1 VILPVAGK
9 KQADILSHT
18 PSTIEMNE
26 TPSPSTT
33 PDAFPPQRITIAG
46 SLIAAAAVVV
56 ILAGLKAAQMI
67 VAPFLLAAFF
77 AIVLIP
83 PLRWLK
89 SQGFSDA
96 MAFSVISGS
105 VLIVGIVMIWILT
118 KSTTMFI
125 TKLPDYQTQVTITL
139 ATIDDTLEPYG
150 LSLLGGTKM
159 PETAKGA
166 KEANGV
172 TGMSPLLPNEPME
185 SSAKPLEKKEEE
197 VAGET
202 EEEDGESEVEDAR
215 PLREFTPPDPP
226 ALDLSPV
233 NTIGIITFIQR
244 GVMELCMLIGIAVL
258 VLVMLVFMILEA
270 SRMPQKLLDAFGSK
284 GITNDHLKKIAEEI
298 WSYILIKGMISFFT
312 GLFTWLFLWFMG
324 IEYAA
329 LWGIMAFFFNFIPNL
344 GPIISSAPPIALAL
358 FDQGFG
364 VCLIVTGGLIAI
376 NWIGGY
382 YYEPKYLG
390 DGLGI
395 SPLVVL
401 LSLLFWGWIFGVIG
415 MFLSAPLTM
424 VVKIVVNSFDD
435 TKWVS
440 RLMDG

>member
-1 VILPVAGK
+1 MKNAIL
-9 KQADILSHT
+9 ITSFLSSLPMSENPPSLT
-18 PSTIEMNE
+18 PSE
-26 TPSPSTT
+26 TSPSK
-33 PDAFPPQRITIAG
+33 RITIAG
-46 SLIAAAAVVV
+46 SLIGVAAVIV

-67 VAPFLLAAFF
+67 VAPFFLAAFF

-89 SQGFSDA
+89 SKGFSDVA
-96 MAFSVISGS
+96 AFSSISGA
-105 VLIVGIVMIWILT
+105 VLIVGIIMIGILA
-118 KSTTMFI
+118 KSANMFI
-125 TKLPDYQTQVTITL
+125 AKIPDYQNKVGKTL
-139 ATIDDTLEPYG
+139 TVIDETLEPYG
-150 LSLLGGTKM
+150 LSLWGGVKVPESPKETQKV
-159 PETAKGA
+159 PETRETPQPPPV
-166 KEANGV
+166 EAVEESEIEEEGV
-172 TGMSPLLPNEPME
+172 AAEESMPFDDPRLNLLRE
-185 SSAKPLEKKEEE
+185 SSPI
-197 VAGET
+197 
-202 EEEDGESEVEDAR
+202 
-215 PLREFTPPDPP
+215 
-226 ALDLSPV
+226 
-233 NTIGIITFIQR
+233 NTIGIITFIQK
-244 GVMELCMLIGIAVL
+244 GVMELCMLIGVAVL

-270 SRMPQKLLDAFGSK
+270 ARMPQKLLDAFGSK

-298 WSYILIKGMISFFT
+298 WRYILIKGMISFFT
-312 GLFTWLFLWFMG
+312 GLFTWLFLWLMG

-344 GPIISSAPPIALAL
+344 GPIISSVPPIALAL
-358 FDQGFG
+358 FDHGFG
-364 VCLIVTGGLIAI
+364 SCAVVIFGLIAI

-401 LSLLFWGWIFGVIG
+401 LSLIFWGWLFGIIG

-424 VVKIVVNSFDD
+424 VVKIVLHSFDD